1 MKSKALI
8 FFAARDGEVASL
20 TGRLTDL
27 TRRLFDRLAGAEGS
41 ATAMVSRKREE
52 DPLRFSGAPV
62 RAYDAT
68 IDLRLAGRNSAD
80 DLVAVVAGLGK
91 WIDESVHV
99 DLSATLIGEDHVF
112 VAGGPAPIR
121 YQYLMRRRSDFT
133 HAAYLERYAEVHS
146 QFGMKTRGISSY
158 VQFHVDPE
166 LSRKAAANAGFGIW
180 AIDSVSE
187 LHLESMDE
195 FLAAVASSTIA
206 EESVADE
213 ELFVDRPNSVM
224 FTSDELIRFGD
235 RDHPRQGG

>member
-1 MKSKALI
+1 LI
-8 FFAARDGEVASL
+8 
-20 TGRLTDL
+20 DL
-27 TRRLFDRLAGAEGS
+27 TRQLFDRLAGEGRS
-41 ATAMVSRKREE
+41 ATALVSRKGEE

-68 IDLRLAGRNSAD
+68 IDLRLTGKNSSD
-80 DLVAVVAGLGK
+80 EIVRVVAGLGK
-91 WIDESVHV
+91 WIEKSVHV
-99 DLSATLIGEDHVF
+99 DLSAALIGEDHVF
-112 VAGGPAPIR
+112 VAGEPAPIR
-121 YQYLMRRRSDFT
+121 YQYLMRRRADFT
-133 HAAYLERYAEVHS
+133 HAAYLKRYAEVHS
-146 QFGMKTRGISSY
+146 QLGMKTRGIRSY

-166 LSRKAAANAGFGIW
+166 LSRKAAASAGVGIW

-206 EESVADE
+206 EESAADE

-235 RDHPRQGG
+235 RDHSHQGG